1 VELNQ
6 GNLGFEVEKSE
17 IQVRGTE
24 RSKTPLRMRYDAQV
38 GVIKRQIGDLDEIR
52 LKLGLS
58 RRKMCQLL
66 LVDPSSWTRW
76 TKEGQAPPHI
86 FRALEWYMLLTK
98 EAPAQAHSYWIS
110 TVQGGNQM
118 RESKKDEDQAK
129 AIIDLEN
136 QIAVEREI
144 RKKQGLSM
152 LFLWV
157 ISVVALY
164 LLKSRA

>member
-1 VELNQ
+1 
-6 GNLGFEVEKSE
+6 
-17 IQVRGTE
+17 
-24 RSKTPLRMRYDAQV
+24 
-38 GVIKRQIGDLDEIR
+38 
-52 LKLGLS
+52 
-58 RRKMCQLL
+58 
-66 LVDPSSWTRW
+66 
-76 TKEGQAPPHI
+76 
-86 FRALEWYMLLTK
+86 
-98 EAPAQAHSYWIS
+98 
-110 TVQGGNQM
+110 M